1 MPEKESGVTRAL
13 AYLKNY
19 IAPLVLCL
27 VAVFGWLDKRS
38 QDRQAS
44 LNKRFDEIKQEV
56 RDIKGDVEKKPG
68 GLESRVTYLEI
79 KVQLIDQGLSG
90 VEIQMPG
97 VRRMRR
103 MFDRQ
108 DSVPLFVP
116 VPSPRDT
123 NGR

>member
-44 LNKRFDEIKQEV
+44 LNKRFDEIRQEV
-56 RDIKGDVEKKPG
+56 REIKGDVEKKAG
-68 GLESRVTYLEI
+68 AQDRRVTYLEI

-97 VRRMRR
+97 MKRIRRL
-103 MFDRQ
+103 FDGKA
-108 DSVPLFVP
+108 DSMPVFVP
-116 VPSPRDT
+116 VTASRDT
-123 NGR
+123 